1 MISFTCLVDVS
12 ICIHSD
18 RGFRI
23 RSWGWLVAF
32 KNHHSGE
39 GDTSAVSASQGG
51 SSSRKHPLSW
61 ESGRGEAG
69 GAPVAI
75 SLLGVQHRARPL
87 PSSPQLCSLAAGGS
101 AGPGVAA
108 PCGARCLLRAK
119 LLDRVGAGD
128 RLFSISILHSQS
140 CSVHSPIPLWH
151 FFLFFFGCVLILSK
165 CYFFPSP
172 SRLLILSRVCA
183 VSPAVTPPLPVCC
196 ASVGLGA
203 VAKCTTLRTKGMEEY
218 QCIETKEDKNQ
229 IQTCICPQITGM

>member
-32 KNHHSGE
+32 KNHHCGE

-119 LLDRVGAGD
+119 LLDRLELGID
-128 RLFSISILHSQS
+128 YF
-140 CSVHSPIPLWH
+140 P
-151 FFLFFFGCVLILSK
+151 FLFCTPKAALYIPPYRSGTFF
-165 CYFFPSP
+165 YFFW
-172 SRLLILSRVCA
+172 
-183 VSPAVTPPLPVCC
+183 
-196 ASVGLGA
+196 
-203 VAKCTTLRTKGMEEY
+203 LRFN
-218 QCIETKEDKNQ
+218 I
-229 IQTCICPQITGM
+229 I